1 MANKGD
7 FRVVINGFR
16 VMAET
21 YDDVLQL
28 DGKRDEVFIMAGVK
42 EGTSDGT
49 IHRAAVQSDR
59 ASPSPKSCQP
69 TGGSS
74 KEG

>member
-21 YDDVLQL
+21 YDDVLQY
-28 DGKRDEVFIMAGVK
+28 DGKRDEVF
-42 EGTSDGT
+42 TQ
-49 IHRAAVQSDR
+49 RLRQ
-59 ASPSPKSCQP
+59 
-69 TGGSS
+69 
-74 KEG
+74 